1 MNTLARLSSVRP
13 PFTAAAGARAQRYRM
28 TGRYLGVAIS
38 FSGLAYLIGGPAWML
53 LYPATTCAGVAL
65 AYATNRGDLA
75 LKSGHL
81 YNAFAGIVLAPYLIG
96 ALCSW
101 RWYCRNVVAWHA
113 ITPGI
118 LIGRRLRDKEAR
130 QLVRSGVMAV
140 LDLAPELPESP
151 GLMRLDYKHVPMLD
165 LAPPS
170 RAQLNTAIAFI
181 EAQPPESK
189 LFIHCALGYSRSV
202 AVLAAY
208 LIKRGHDLDA
218 ALAQINARRP
228 GIVVPNSTLRV
239 LRQFEHQH
247 RRNLNCPN

>member
-1 MNTLARLSSVRP
+1 MNESS
-13 PFTAAAGARAQRYRM
+13 PFV
-28 TGRYLGVAIS
+28 LL
-38 FSGLAYLIGGPAWML
+38 SGLAS
-53 LYPATTCAGVAL
+53 
-65 AYATNRGDLA
+65 R
-75 LKSGHL
+75 
-81 YNAFAGIVLAPYLIG
+81 
-96 ALCSW
+96 
-101 RWYCRNVVAWHA
+101 
-113 ITPGI
+113 
-118 LIGRRLRDKEAR
+118 AR
-130 QLVRSGVMAV
+130 QAAIDLPPEADAQAHWTGLGFNLLGQRFVAPMDEVSELMRVPVTTRIPGVKNFVLGIGNVRGRLMAV